1 MPLSALILP
10 HVSAQAAAQY
20 SRAPSAA
27 APRVSASAAV
37 QNPRAPQGAA
47 LPASDKSALSNPSA
61 APFHISYF
69 ISHNFQRP
77 QGAKERI
84 KK

>member
-1 MPLSALILP
+1 MPLSALLLP
-10 HVSAQAAAQY
+10 HVSAQAAAQ
-20 SRAPSAA
+20 
-27 APRVSASAAV
+27 
-37 QNPRAPQGAA
+37 
-47 LPASDKSALSNPSA
+47 LASDKSALSNPSA
-61 APFHISYF
+61 APFHISYL